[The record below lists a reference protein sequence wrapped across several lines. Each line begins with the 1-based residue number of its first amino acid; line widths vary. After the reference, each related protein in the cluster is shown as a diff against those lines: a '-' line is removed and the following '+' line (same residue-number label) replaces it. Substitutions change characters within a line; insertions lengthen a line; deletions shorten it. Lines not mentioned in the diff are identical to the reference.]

1 MQVRGYENGNFVG
14 PTILCDV
21 TTNMDCFKVFCFM
34 FLILFCFQNE
44 WIWVI
49 MILSRRRVE
58 SKTLAYSWQHCIFCW
73 AGRNI
78 WTGSSVHA
86 GIVYSVCVCV
96 ALFAFNAW
104 ESEFVV
110 QVDWLPNFV
119 LFDHQQAAS
128 LEEAITI
135 INRNRYLFL
144 LFWSE
149 AVL

>member
-1 MQVRGYENGNFVG
+1 MQV
-14 PTILCDV
+14 
-21 TTNMDCFKVFCFM
+21 
-34 FLILFCFQNE
+34 LF
-44 WIWVI
+44 
-49 MILSRRRVE
+49 RVV
-58 SKTLAYSWQHCIFCW
+58 C
-73 AGRNI
+73 
-78 WTGSSVHA
+78 
-86 GIVYSVCVCV
+86 VCVCV
-96 ALFAFNAW
+96 ALCAFNAW

-149 AVL
+149 GCPINSVL